1 MKQYSDY
8 RFNPNPL
15 AKNNIKLTLEDIYY
29 KFCMMDLEG
38 NEGGQDGED
47 IEMLKQFVKFRLKV
61 SGGSKCSAG
70 GGVGCDSVNG
80 FLNEIS
86 LFENM
91 MCDWGG
97 AYRGSFSGECL
108 DSLIELLEEVTFEQD
123 VDSSLNI
130 KELIIEGYKEINGLN
145 EDEDGEY

>member
-1 MKQYSDY
+1 MKQYSGY
-8 RFNPNPL
+8 QFNPL
-15 AKNNIKLTLEDIYY
+15 ANNNIKLTLEDIYY
-29 KFCMMDLEG
+29 KFCMGDLEG
-38 NEGGQDGED
+38 VEGEED
-47 IEMLKQFVKFRLKV
+47 VEMLKQFVKFRLKV
-61 SGGSKCSAG
+61 SGGSESSMG
-70 GGVGCDSVNG
+70 SVGCGSIDG

-86 LFENM
+86 LFDDM

-123 VDSSLNI
+123 VDPSLNI
-130 KELIIEGYKEINGLN
+130 KELIIEGYKEMNGMN

>member
-1 MKQYSDY
+1 MKQYLGY
-8 RFNPNPL
+8 QFNPHPL
-15 AKNNIKLTLEDIYY
+15 ANNNIKLTLEDIYY
-29 KFCMMDLEG
+29 KYCMSELESIIG
-38 NEGGQDGED
+38 EED
-47 IEMLKQFVKFRLKV
+47 IEMLKQFVKFRLSV
-61 SGGSKCSAG
+61 SGGSESSMG
-70 GGVGCDSVNG
+70 SVGCGSIGG

-86 LFENM
+86 LFDDM

-97 AYRGSFSGECL
+97 CYRGDFSSECL

-130 KELIIEGYKEINGLN
+130 KELIIEGYKEINGMN

>member
-15 AKNNIKLTLEDIYY
+15 ANNNIKLTLEDIYY
-29 KFCMMDLEG
+29 KYCMNELESV
-38 NEGGQDGED
+38 EGEED
-47 IEMLKQFVKFRLKV
+47 VEMLKQFVKFRLKV
-61 SGGSKCSAG
+61 SGGSECSAG
-70 GGVGCDSVNG
+70 GGVGCDNVNG

-86 LFENM
+86 LFDDM

-97 AYRGSFSGECL
+97 AYRGDFSSECL

-123 VDSSLNI
+123 VDPNLNI

-145 EDEDGEY
+145 EDEDGEF